1 MTASYDVMV
10 VVPAYNVG
18 RYIQDCL
25 ASLIGQ
31 SDPAWRC
38 IVVDDGSTDDTAAR
52 IGMIDDPRIRLVRQA
67 NAGVSAARNRGL
79 AEVDTPFVIFLDGD
93 DRLHPDAIQRL
104 HQAIVDDAGAAA
116 AFGAMRKMLA
126 DGRPYPGEKPLTAV
140 RYPSGDVVEAMVRE
154 NFLANGG
161 HVLVRTEAARVA
173 GGFDPRLR
181 LSEDWE
187 FWCRLALTGS
197 FKFIGAPP
205 EVFTLRMTPGSASG
219 SLAQDWENHR
229 PAIEAVLNNRQL
241 AARFRPAAW
250 RRLQRQVWASHRW
263 EAGRVNFTHRQ
274 FAVARRLMLRS
285 LMEDC
290 HPKRLALF
298 VLAQLS
304 QLANRSLV
312 SRLRFRDDDQAA
324 LH

>member
-1 MTASYDVMV
+1 MTASGEVIV
-10 VVPAYNVG
+10 LVPAYNVG

-25 ASLIGQ
+25 ASLIAQ
-31 SDPAWRC
+31 SDPSWRC

-52 IGMIDDPRIRLVRQA
+52 VEMIGDPRIRLVQQA

-79 AEVDTPFVIFLDGD
+79 AEADTPFVVFLDGD

-104 HQAIVDDAGAAA
+104 HRAIVDDAGAAA

-126 DGRPYPGEKPLTAV
+126 DGRPYPGEKPLTEV

-161 HVLVRTEAARVA
+161 HVMVRTAAARAA
-173 GGFDPRLR
+173 GGFDTRLR

-187 FWCRLALTGS
+187 FWCRLALTGA
-197 FKFIGAPP
+197 FTYIGAPP

-229 PAIEAVLNNRQL
+229 PAIEAVLNNAQL
-241 AARFRPAAW
+241 AARFVPDAW

-263 EAGRVNFTHRQ
+263 EAGRVNFTLRK
-274 FAVARRLMLRS
+274 FSVARRLMLRS

-290 HPKRLALF
+290 RPKRLALF

-304 QLANRSLV
+304 QLCGRSLA
-312 SRLRFRDDDQAA
+312 SRLRFRDEDVAV
-324 LH
+324 